1 MLHKAAMI
9 SFFFGVFCCFA
20 LYPSKKKNAAIN

>member
-1 MLHKAAMI
+1 MLYNPAVI

-20 LYPSKKKNAAIN
+20 LNPSKKKNAAIN